1 MGRNPPKEAD
11 HVRISFARQPE
22 LTVNW
27 CDVGR
32 VTIDV
37 LPDVALLEIFDFY
50 VDEEDIESWH
60 TLVHVSRKWR
70 NLVLGSPR
78 RLNLRLCCTARM
90 PVRKTLDVWP
100 SLPIVVMSYG
110 HNAWDGSNIIA
121 TLEHIDR
128 IRGFSLFG
136 VPSSLL
142 ETVLAVMQ
150 QPYPALT
157 DLKLHCE
164 DETML
169 HIPDSFLGASA
180 PRLQLLKMNCVSF
193 PGLPKLLLSSTH
205 LVTLLLRDIPY
216 SGYISPEAMVTGL
229 SALTK
234 LERLDIRFKSPRHRP
249 DRRSRR
255 PPSSIHTRLPAL
267 TRWWFKGASDYLE
280 DLVARID
287 APILDG
293 FYITFFHQLVLDTPQ
308 LAQFISRTPNFKTQD
323 KLCLSFSNS
332 GAWITLPHAFTKEA
346 RLELKISCEQSDW
359 QLSSLAQICHSSFP
373 QILIATV
380 QHLHISEDRFSP
392 LDWRDDIDNDQ
403 WLEVLHPFTVVKGL
417 YISREFVPRIAPAL
431 KELVGERVNAVLPAL
446 KTLFLDDPQ
455 SSGPVQDA
463 VGQFVTTRQI
473 SGHPIVVS
481 RWDS

>member
-60 TLVHVSRKWR
+60 TLVHVCRKWR

-78 RLNLRLCCTARM
+78 RLNLRLCCTART

-100 SLPIVVMSYG
+100 PLPIVVMSYG

-193 PGLPKLLLSSTH
+193 PGLPKLLLSAID
-205 LVTLLLRDIPY
+205 LVTLRLHNIPR
-216 SGYISPEAMVTGL
+216 SGYFSPGAMVTCL
-229 SALTK
+229 SVLTSLK
-234 LERLDIRFKSPRHRP
+234 EICLEFESHPSRP
-249 DRRSRR
+249 DWESRRSPAR
-255 PPSSIHTRLPAL
+255 TRVVVPAL
-267 TRWWFKGASDYLE
+267 TYFRFKGVSEYLD
-280 DLVARID
+280 DLVVHID
-287 APILDG
+287 APRLNCL
-293 FYITFFHQLVLDTPQ
+293 YIVFFNQINFDTAQLG
-308 LAQFISRTPNFKTQD
+308 QFISRTP
-323 KLCLSFSNS
+323 
-332 GAWITLPHAFTKEA
+332 
-346 RLELKISCEQSDW
+346 RLMTPYDAHMVFDNYAVLAELQSRTSALGYGDLKVKIFCREVDL
-359 QLSSLAQICHSSFP
+359 QLSTLARVCTSSLPPLSTVETLYIERPHS
-373 QILIATV
+373 Q
-380 QHLHISEDRFSP
+380 
-392 LDWRDDIDNDQ
+392 LDWKNNVVNTQ
-403 WLEVLHPFTVVKGL
+403 WLEFLRPFVAVRSL
-417 YISREFVPRIAPAL
+417 YVSREFTPGIVSAL
-431 KELVGERVNAVLPAL
+431 QTLVGGRVKEVLPAL
-446 KTLFLDDPQ
+446 ERISLGFPRR
-455 SSGPVQDA
+455 SGPVLGDIRKFA
-463 VGQFVTTRQI
+463 AARRL
-473 SGHPIVVS
+473 SGHPIAIS
-481 RWDS
+481 EW